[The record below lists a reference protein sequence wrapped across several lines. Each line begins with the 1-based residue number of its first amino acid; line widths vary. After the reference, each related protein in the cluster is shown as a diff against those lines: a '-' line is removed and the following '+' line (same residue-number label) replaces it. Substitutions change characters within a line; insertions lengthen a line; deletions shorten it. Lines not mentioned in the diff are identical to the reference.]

1 MDVEESDSDSE
12 LFVRSAYPPVQ
23 LPLDYEQHQKKHRM
37 GTHDVKVVTPNT
49 KVVTPNTKVVTP
61 NTKVVTPNTKVVT
74 EVTEVKPDTLMMER
88 KTSDTFS
95 SSGDRSPPVLVK
107 SLNTS
112 PSYLSASEVTVAQV
126 FSHLDDPRAHMVLF
140 QLPDTLPFAPGDQT
154 EEGGEGAAEGISE
167 EVRPHRLLV
176 VWHPIVM
183 M

>member
-1 MDVEESDSDSE
+1 MDVEESDNDSE

-23 LPLDYEQHQKKHRM
+23 LPLDYEQHQKKHRK
-37 GTHDVKVVTPNT
+37 GTHDV
-49 KVVTPNTKVVTP
+49 
-61 NTKVVTPNTKVVT
+61 KVVTPNTKVVT

-126 FSHLDDPRAHMVLF
+126 FSRLDDPQAHMVLF

-176 VWHPIVM
+176 V
-183 M
+183 